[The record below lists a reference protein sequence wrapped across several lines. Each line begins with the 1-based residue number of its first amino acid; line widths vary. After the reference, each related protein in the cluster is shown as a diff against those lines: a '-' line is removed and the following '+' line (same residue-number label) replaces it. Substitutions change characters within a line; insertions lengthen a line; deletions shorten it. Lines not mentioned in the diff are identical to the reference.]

1 MVIARVLLSRASS
14 KKLLNFRLF
23 KPKICLWHSISE
35 MKCLR
40 FSKVGQFKI
49 LIRSSY
55 SIFPCFCPSARRD
68 ALLWTFSSASTSF
81 TSYGHHTGAAYPR
94 IGRTKV
100 MYKIEHVS

>member
-1 MVIARVLLSRASS
+1 MSFYFGRVR
-14 KKLLNFRLF
+14 KNFGLF
-23 KPKICLWHSISE
+23 KHSISE

-49 LIRSSY
+49 LIRSPY
-55 SIFPCFCPSARRD
+55 SISPRFCPSVRRD
-68 ALLWTFSSASTSF
+68 ALLWTFSVASTSF
-81 TSYGHHTGAAYPR
+81 TRYGHHTGAAYSR